1 MYLDEDY
8 RGMARQKPVK
18 KLTGLAHFFA
28 AATYSF
34 GGAKRLLSEAAFRH
48 ELGAFVLAMIAF
60 AITGATFFQYVAALV
75 LFLLMIAFEALNTAI
90 EEIVDRVSPEISEMG
105 KNAKDLGS
113 LACLCM
119 ILANAG
125 YVAYVVIFSHLFGI

>member
-8 RGMARQKPVK
+8 RGMSKPVK
-18 KLTGLAHFFA
+18 KLTGIAHFFA
-28 AATYSF
+28 AATYSI
-34 GGAKRLLSEAAFRH
+34 GGARRLLGEAAFRH
-48 ELGAFVLAMIAF
+48 ELGGFAVAMIAF
-60 AITGATFFQYVAALV
+60 IAVGATFFQYVAMLV
-75 LFLLMIAFEALNTAI
+75 LFLLMVAFEALNTAI

-113 LACLCM
+113 LACLCV

-125 YVAYVVIFSHLFGI
+125 YAGYVVIVSPFFGI

>member
-8 RGMARQKPVK
+8 PGMRSKKPMK
-18 KLTGLAHFFA
+18 KLTGISHFFA
-28 AATYSF
+28 AAGYSF
-34 GGAKRLLSEAAFRH
+34 GGAKRLLGEAAFRH
-48 ELGAFVLAMIAF
+48 ELGAFVVAMIAF
-60 AITGATFFQYVAALV
+60 VAVGASFFQYVAMLV
-75 LFLLMIAFEALNTAI
+75 LFLLMVAFEALNTAI

-113 LACLCM
+113 LSCLCM

-125 YVAYVVIFSHLFGI
+125 YAAYVVIVSPFFGV